1 MYGRRLLVG
10 VLTVLTLV
18 GGASVVSA
26 QTPPRA
32 RLGQIVGTVKIQR
45 GGKGPW
51 LAADSPAHRALYAGD
66 HVQTYQRSRAT
77 VLIDGARVSLG
88 PQTEVGVP
96 LPGAK
101 QAPAGRS
108 RIWTIA
114 GRVFIWL
121 VGARDLE
128 IGTAGA
134 VAAARGTKFVLEVG
148 PEGATVLTVVEGEVE
163 FYNDVGSVMVG
174 KGEQSTASPGTRP
187 TRPKAVDL
195 SQYLEWEAS
204 LENVWMGFEMRH
216 FPGEPLTDLQ
226 KRAEEA
232 RKQAGAAP
240 NDLQAQLR
248 AGDLLHDSGDLAGA
262 DAAYRRALGLAPDD
276 AAHHVSLGYNLLAQ
290 GNRVEAVAE
299 FERTAQLAPTSAA
312 PLIGQAIGLISN
324 GTKEGNDRA
333 DAVLKRACALEPANS
348 LAYVATGLLA
358 MRRGDAGA
366 ARAALQHAIELDR
379 SAYLAHS
386 YLAAV
391 ALAEGD
397 TRAAL
402 ESARQAV
409 QLAQSSAVA
418 HESLAATLFFTGALA
433 EARREAA
440 LALEANDN
448 SATAHLLSAEI
459 YVAGGD
465 FDRALEEAQVS
476 VTLDPTLST
485 AYSLL
490 GMISLAQN
498 DYPHA
503 ERAFTKALALSPNL
517 AAARTGLGAT
527 YARQGRLKAALDAQ
541 QAAISLDANLA
552 SAHNNLGSALLA
564 RGRLKE
570 AVAAFETAA
579 KLEPSWAMPHANLAL
594 AGIELFEYDKAVR
607 EAQRA
612 VRLGD
617 DSARTHTTL
626 ARVYLKQNRTN
637 AAWAELRRAL
647 ELDQNYALA
656 HLEIAEVY
664 VRLGRSRDARR
675 EQLEAIALQ
684 PSSILE
690 SRAYDRTEV
699 AASGGDSLDTR
710 LRTEGRFD
718 GGQSSYYAAVEHQQ
732 IDGDRPHS
740 LAEQTTGVGVV
751 GHQSGPDRTS
761 ALYVSAQH
769 ESQDVP
775 GARLESGAP
784 EDLDFRST
792 FNGEE
797 AQLLA
802 RTPVSR
808 DGHVTLKLGYRRS
821 VLEDRNPDSL
831 MPDPKPFRELELRS
845 SGPLIEARLDQR
857 FSSRHRTVAGAAFL
871 GESRVVSG
879 EVGQLN
885 PPGSP
890 EPVTWYPFRNEAK
903 RSAGTFYLEHTA
915 RLDPH
920 TSLMV
925 GGRLVTAEAA
935 TPVLRPKACLTRQI
949 GRDQTLVLLTRPVLR
964 DDVSEISPVDHWA
977 LTDTF
982 TPLSFAAGGFTQSY
996 ELQYQLLPR
1005 DGTVLRVSGFHRT
1018 LRNFIVALNDPQWA
1032 TEQLVLFLPKASL
1045 QGGQIE
1051 FERYLTHE
1059 LSAGVAARLT
1069 DSDNHLVSG
1078 KQIPFQPRWTAQ
1090 ARLDYLAPCGFRAD
1104 AVWVFVGDRFA
1115 DPANT
1120 QKVGSYDVVNLLLTQ
1135 RYSLLHGE
1143 VFVVVNNLF
1152 DRHFAFWPG
1161 YPEPGREVEAG
1172 VLYRF

>member
-1 MYGRRLLVG
+1 MYGRRLRVG
-10 VLTVLTLV
+10 ILTVLTLV

-26 QTPPRA
+26 QTPLRA
-32 RLGQIVGTVKIQR
+32 RLEQVVGTVKVQR

-51 LAADSPAHRALYAGD
+51 FAADSPAHRSLYAGD
-66 HVQTYQRSRAT
+66 HVQTYQRSRVT
-77 VLIDGARVSLG
+77 VLIDGARVTLG
-88 PQTEVGVP
+88 PQTEVAVP
-96 LPGAK
+96 VPGAK
-101 QAPAGRS
+101 QATAGGS
-108 RIWTIA
+108 RIWAVA

-134 VAAARGTKFVLEVG
+134 VAAARGTKFVLDVG

-174 KGEQSTASPGTRP
+174 KGEQSSASPGSRP

-216 FPGEPLTDLQ
+216 FPGEPLADLQ
-226 KRAEEA
+226 KRAEDA
-232 RKQAGAAP
+232 RKQAEAAP

-248 AGDLLHDSGDLAGA
+248 AGDLLHDIGDLAGA
-262 DAAYRRALGLAPDD
+262 DAAYRRAVGLAPDD
-276 AAHHVSLGYNLLAQ
+276 AAGHVSFGYNLLAQ
-290 GNRVEAVAE
+290 GNRAEAGAG
-299 FERTAQLAPTSAA
+299 FERAAQLAPTSAA
-312 PLIGQAIGLISN
+312 PLVGQAIGLIAS
-324 GTKEGNDRA
+324 GTKEGNEGA

-386 YLAAV
+386 YLSVV
-391 ALAEGD
+391 ALAEGNSP
-397 TRAAL
+397 AAL

-409 QLAQSSAVA
+409 QLAPSSAVA
-418 HESLAATLFFTGALA
+418 HEGLATALFFTGALK
-433 EARREAA
+433 EARGEVA
-440 LALEANDN
+440 LALEADDN
-448 SATAHLLSAEI
+448 SAVAHLLSAEI
-459 YVAGGD
+459 YVAAGD
-465 FDRALEEAQVS
+465 FDRALDEAQVS

-527 YARQGRLKAALDAQ
+527 YARQGRLKAALDMQ
-541 QAAISLDANLA
+541 QAAISLEANLA
-552 SAHNNLGSALLA
+552 SAHNNLGAALLA
-564 RGRLKE
+564 RGHLKE

-579 KLEPSWAMPHANLAL
+579 KLEPTWAMPHANHAL
-594 AGIELFEYDKAVR
+594 ADIELFEYAGAVR
-607 EAQRA
+607 EAQLA

-617 DSARTHTTL
+617 ESARTHTTL

-664 VRLGRSRDARR
+664 VNLGRSGDALR
-675 EQLEAIALQ
+675 EQLEAVALQ

-699 AASGGDSLDTR
+699 QASGGDSLDTR
-710 LRTEGRFD
+710 LRTEARSD
-718 GGQSSYYAAVEHQQ
+718 GGQTSYYASVEHQQ

-740 LAEQTTGVGVV
+740 LAEQTTGVGVL
-751 GHQSGPDRTS
+751 GHQSGPDQTS

-775 GARLESGAP
+775 GAQQKTGEP
-784 EDLDFRST
+784 EDSDFRST
-792 FNGEE
+792 FNGAE

-802 RTPVSR
+802 RTPVGR
-808 DGHVTLKLGYRRS
+808 DGRVTLKLGYRSS
-821 VLEDRNPDSL
+821 VLEDHNPDSL
-831 MPDPKPFRELELRS
+831 MPDPKPFRELDLRS
-845 SGPLIEARLDQR
+845 TGPLIEARLDQR
-857 FSSRHRTVAGAAFL
+857 FSSRQRTVAGAAFFD
-871 GESRVVSG
+871 ESRVVSG
-879 EVGQLN
+879 LVGQTN

-890 EPVTWYPFRNEAK
+890 EPVTWIPFRNEAT
-903 RSAGTFYLEHTA
+903 RPAGTFYLEHTM

-935 TPVLRPKACLTRQI
+935 TPILRPKAYLTHQI

-982 TPLSFAAGGFTQSY
+982 TPLSFASGGFTQSY
-996 ELQYQLLPR
+996 ELQYQLLPKN
-1005 DGTVLRVSGFHRT
+1005 GTVLRVAGFYHT
-1018 LRNFIVALNDPQWA
+1018 LRNFIVCLNAPQWA
-1032 TEQLVLFLPKASL
+1032 TEQAVLFLPKASL
-1045 QGGQIE
+1045 QGGEIE
-1051 FERYLTHE
+1051 FERPLTHE
-1059 LSAGVAARLT
+1059 LSAGVTARLT

-1078 KQIPFQPRWTAQ
+1078 KHIPFEPRWTGQ
-1090 ARLDYLAPCGFRAD
+1090 ARLDYLARCGFRAD

-1120 QKVGSYDVVNLLLTQ
+1120 VKAGSYDVVNLLLSQ

-1152 DRHFAFWPG
+1152 DRHYAFWPG
-1161 YPEPGREVEAG
+1161 YPEPGREVEGG